1 MRSVKVSDYMTR
13 KLVTFKR
20 STSLYEAMNTMLR
33 ERISGAPVVDDAGAL
48 IGVLSEIDFLE
59 AMLKRS
65 YHGELQGTVGEV
77 MTYGAQSVP
86 SDTDIYTVAEVFL
99 RDHRRRL
106 PVIHEGRL
114 VGQISRRDVL
124 RAISELSGEGKGA

>member
-13 KLVTFKR
+13 TLVTFKR
-20 STSLYEAMNTMLR
+20 STPLYEAMNTMLKQ
-33 ERISGAPVVDDAGAL
+33 RISGAPVVDDGGGL

-77 MTYGAQSVP
+77 MTEGAQSV
-86 SDTDIYTVAEVFL
+86 SADTDIYTVSEMFL
-99 RDHRRRL
+99 RDRRRRL
-106 PVIHEGRL
+106 PVLHEGRL

-124 RAISELSGEGKGA
+124 RAISDLSSESA